1 MGLCPARLGPS
12 EVLFPCRGGLWKT
25 KQNKRIPH
33 MPKKGDFM
41 PELTFED
48 LFPAALVTQF
58 NLHYSGIPQTSPE
71 RRGWNFGLSNSF
83 VCAGQGGLAT
93 PARQGTH
100 VLGEA
105 LYKYT
110 SVFIGTLGIICNYH
124 DDSLSLCLKLQI
136 LTLHNVTGL

>member
-1 MGLCPARLGPS
+1 
-12 EVLFPCRGGLWKT
+12 
-25 KQNKRIPH
+25 

-48 LFPAALVTQF
+48 LFPAALATQF

>member
-1 MGLCPARLGPS
+1 
-12 EVLFPCRGGLWKT
+12 
-25 KQNKRIPH
+25 

-48 LFPAALVTQF
+48 LFPVALVTQF

-71 RRGWNFGLSNSF
+71 RQRWNFGLSNSF

-93 PARQGTH
+93 LARQGTR

-110 SVFIGTLGIICNYH
+110 AVFIGTLSIICNYH
-124 DDSLSLCLKLQI
+124 DDSLSLRLKLQI
-136 LTLHNVTGL
+136 PTLHNVTGLQ